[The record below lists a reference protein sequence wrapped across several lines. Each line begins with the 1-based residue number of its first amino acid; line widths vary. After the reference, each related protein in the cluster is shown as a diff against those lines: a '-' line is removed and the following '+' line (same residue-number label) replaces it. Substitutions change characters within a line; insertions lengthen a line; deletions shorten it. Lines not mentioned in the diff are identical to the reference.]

1 MAENSWPKSDGDVFY
16 GSESNYQAGNFTI
29 AEAGETI
36 AIGNVVYIKE
46 SDGKVYVSDSSTAV
60 YANGVAISAGNSGDD
75 VYYIRAGKYAESSAF
90 TANEVYYL
98 GSSGALTT
106 SEGNIKMGTAYDT
119 NNLYVDIEDNS
130 ANIIAIMGV

>member
-16 GSESNYQAGNFTI
+16 ASEANYQSGNYVI

-46 SDGKVYVSDSSTAV
+46 SDGKVWVSDSSTAV
-60 YANGVAISAGNSGDD
+60 YANGIAISAGNAGDD
-75 VYYIRAGKYAESSAF
+75 VYYIRAGKYTETSAF

-98 GSSGALTT
+98 STSGALSTT
-106 SEGNIKMGTAYDT
+106 KSSIRIGTAYDT
-119 NNLYVDIEDNS
+119 DNLYIDIEDKS
-130 ANIIAIMGV
+130 SKSLALI